1 MPTCSTASASR
12 NIATGV
18 RGKGRR
24 PYWRRHV
31 GRFADHTAVRFAK
44 SRLLKRLRAE
54 LGDLY

>member
-1 MPTCSTASASR
+1 V
-12 NIATGV
+12 I
-18 RGKGRR
+18 GKGRR